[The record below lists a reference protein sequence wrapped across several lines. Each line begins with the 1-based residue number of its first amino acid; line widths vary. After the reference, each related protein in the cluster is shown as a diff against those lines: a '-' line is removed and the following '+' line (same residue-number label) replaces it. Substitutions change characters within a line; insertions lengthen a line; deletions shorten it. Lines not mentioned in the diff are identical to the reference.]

1 VFEVVPAP
9 RRLQPYKSPHH
20 LSMFVDDLLPLV
32 LALSKFSAAQDGTTL
47 LPDEFSDAFPLSSL
61 LLSLLASLPLLLFA
75 L

>member
-1 VFEVVPAP
+1 
-9 RRLQPYKSPHH
+9 
-20 LSMFVDDLLPLV
+20 MFVDDLLPLV